1 MSRIRLEWNVES
13 TKIDKSDSEDPI
25 AKRARRRR
33 ALRLI
38 MLIGIVLALLTSG
51 VLVVRQRLLDV
62 QGQLEQLLQETVR
75 AETAAIRIGD
85 IHTFLALQDSTSQAW
100 RQQQQSNFREYGDIK
115 ARQDVDL
122 TGTILDL
129 EIDGQRGQV
138 VVEEIINGV
147 RFAQVWFYRNTG
159 NGWHHVAPDFS
170 FWGEERT
177 LETGVVRISYF
188 DLDER
193 FAEAVSEAVSGWLRR
208 GCEIL
213 GCDATP
219 SLSIAVVNDSAQP
232 VSWASDGTTTLQI
245 LSPFG
250 GRISVDSPFDQNL
263 QLLVAELL
271 ADHLINHRTNGLQI
285 VYPHDAV
292 YFRLSLAA
300 YLINVFLD
308 VDGGE
313 SLVESLALMYGEAK
327 VAELVD
333 HLVPAASMAVLQQII
348 GQPLAEANLDWRDF
362 VKWRLNIETDL
373 IENGAESDWL
383 SLYDTADEDVWQMAY
398 QRYQTKTQA
407 RVRDVLDQEIWHSPD
422 GSPQLRV
429 TVIAVAGE
437 TVEEQV
443 VHFTLV
449 DGVWKRAN

>member
-13 TKIDKSDSEDPI
+13 HKIDKSDSEDPK

-62 QGQLEQLLQETVR
+62 QGQLEQLLLETVR
-75 AETAAIRIGD
+75 AEMAAIRIGD
-85 IHTFLALQDSTSQAW
+85 IHTFLAVQDKSSQTW

-115 ARQDVDL
+115 ARHDVDL

-129 EIDGQRGQV
+129 EIDGQRGRV

-147 RFAQVWFYRNTG
+147 RFAQVWFYRNKG
-159 NGWHHVAPDFS
+159 SGWHHVSPDFS
-170 FWGEERT
+170 FWGEERA

-188 DLDER
+188 DLDKR
-193 FAEAVSEAVSGWLRR
+193 FAQAVSESVSGWLRQ

-213 GCDATP
+213 GCAATP
-219 SLSIAVVNDSAQP
+219 SISIAVVNGSAQR

-245 LSPFG
+245 LSPSG
-250 GRISVDSPFDQNL
+250 GRMSVDSPFDQNL
-263 QLLVAELL
+263 QHLVAKLL
-271 ADHLINHRTNGLQI
+271 AERLIDLGTDGLQV
-285 VYPHDAV
+285 VYPHDAG
-292 YFRLSLAA
+292 YLRLSVAS
-300 YLINVFLD
+300 YLINDFLD
-308 VDGGE
+308 VDGGDT
-313 SLVESLALMYGEAK
+313 LVDSLALLYGEEK

-348 GQPLAEANLDWRDF
+348 GQPLAESNLDWRDF
-362 VKWRLNIETDL
+362 VKWRLNIEADL
-373 IENGAESDWL
+373 ISSGAESDWL
-383 SLYDTADEDVWQMAY
+383 NLYDTGDEDVWQTAY
-398 QRYQTKTQA
+398 RRYQTMSQTRA
-407 RVRDVLDQEIWHSPD
+407 LDVIDQLIWHPPD
-422 GSPQLRV
+422 GLPQLRV
-429 TVIAVAGE
+429 TAIAVTGE

-443 VHFTLV
+443 VHFNLV

>member
-13 TKIDKSDSEDPI
+13 HKIDKSDSEDPI

-129 EIDGQRGQV
+129 EIDGQRGRV

-177 LETGVVRISYF
+177 LETGVVRIRYF

-193 FAEAVSEAVSGWLRR
+193 FAQAVSEAVSGWIRR

-213 GCDATP
+213 GCVATP

-245 LSPFG
+245 LSPSG

-292 YFRLSLAA
+292 YLRLSLAA

-348 GQPLAEANLDWRDF
+348 GQPLTEANLDWRDF

>member
-245 LSPFG
+245 LSPLG
-250 GRISVDSPFDQNL
+250 GRISVDYPFDQNL

>member
-13 TKIDKSDSEDPI
+13 HKIDKSDSEDPI

-129 EIDGQRGQV
+129 EIDGQHGRV

-147 RFAQVWFYRNTG
+147 RFAQVWFYRNKG
-159 NGWHHVAPDFS
+159 SGWHHVSPDFS

-177 LETGVVRISYF
+177 LETGVARISYF

-193 FAEAVSEAVSGWLRR
+193 FAQAVSEAVSGWLRR

-219 SLSIAVVNDSAQP
+219 SLSIAVVNDSSQL

-245 LSPFG
+245 LSPSV
-250 GRISVDSPFDQNL
+250 GRMSVDSPFDQNL
-263 QLLVAELL
+263 QHIVAELL
-271 ADHLINHRTNGLQI
+271 ADHLINLSTNGLQI

-292 YFRLSLAA
+292 YLRLSLAE

-313 SLVESLALMYGEAK
+313 SLVESLALVYGEKK

-333 HLVPAASMAVLQQII
+333 HLVPAASMAVLQQIT

-362 VKWRLNIETDL
+362 IKWRLNTEADL
-373 IENGAESDWL
+373 IDNGAESDWL
-383 SLYDTADEDVWQMAY
+383 NLYDTADEDVWQVAF
-398 QRYQTKTQA
+398 QRYQAKTQA